1 MFMKNQRENL
11 IKNYVDNFCD
21 VLKKINFKDVLNLK
35 KAIAKS
41 IKEKKN
47 IYVCGNGGSAAISNH
62 LHCDFLNQVSKRS
75 KIKPKIFSLVSN
87 IEIFS
92 AVANDYKYE
101 DVFYYQCKNYLK
113 RGDVLFVIS
122 SSGNSKNVVKA
133 AKYAKKIGCKVFSIV
148 GFKGGL
154 IKKISNCSVHIK
166 ANDYGMIED
175 ATQIIMHYFAKE
187 TKN

>member
-1 MFMKNQRENL
+1 MKTQKQMLAKKYIN
-11 IKNYVDNFCD
+11 NFCD
-21 VLKKINFKDVLNLK
+21 VLKKINFDDVSKLK
-35 KAIAKS
+35 HAISKS

-47 IYVCGNGGSAAISNH
+47 IYICGNGGSAAISNH
-62 LHCDFLNQVSKRS
+62 FHCDFLNQVSRRS
-75 KIKPKIFSLVSN
+75 KIKPQIYSLVSN

-101 DVFYYQCKNYLK
+101 DVFYYQCKNYMK
-113 RGDVLFVIS
+113 KGDILLVIS
-122 SSGNSKNVVKA
+122 SSGNSKNVIKA
-133 AKYAKKIGCKVFSIV
+133 AKYAKKIGCKVFSII
-148 GFKGGL
+148 GFNGGL